1 MINQQLL
8 DYVRQQLTAGVAKE
22 NIKTALISQGYSEQD
37 INEGFMEIEKT
48 ATMSNPKTSVSSS
61 PIETRM
67 PMKSLNKRKP
77 YLIAGAILVVLA
89 GIFFVYHSVV
99 YRTEISEFDL
109 KASVA
114 DAAGISPNSHFIL
127 KTTAPLTTQVLE
139 KYIKMMPAMDFS
151 IKKVSAQEN
160 TFEIVPKD
168 ELQTNQIYTIQ
179 VDKGPLASRDF
190 SWAYQVKAPFQIT
203 SSIPGDRG
211 VDAPTNTGI
220 ELYFNRDNI
229 IAPDNFIEITPAV
242 SGKFDVSENRV
253 RFIPSSPLAE
263 RTIYTIKIKAGL
275 KAKDTDDVL
284 SSEKIIQFQTAQ
296 AYSDNRGPSAYFSRQ
311 FAEFK
316 PGSDILLGV
325 GAYNTSS
332 VGATVYRFDSAQEFL
347 DSVTKIQGNTPWAR
361 YYTNIDNQLPE
372 NKKVFTGNL
381 PLETADYS
389 SLVRMPQA
397 LQAGYY
403 AIVINSGKSKDISW
417 FQVNPVASF
426 AAFASSKSLVW
437 LKDIAGEKNV
447 TGVPI
452 LFNNKQIGQS
462 GADGVA
468 LFDTPPELI
477 RKPTDSYYTN
487 ERKFFIAQAPTGAL
501 VIPMESEYGYATS
514 LTQNDSWWDYISLN
528 KNIYLPTDTLRFWAI
543 EKPRNSGAAGEEIS
557 VKLTNPYWSETQDN
571 VVTYAEIKLKLSEY
585 NAVTGELSFANLKPG
600 TYDLTFRKGD
610 EIIAKQTV
618 TVSAY
623 IKPAYKITAT
633 PDKNTLFAG
642 DTVTFKIKAE
652 FFDGTPV
659 TNTSLS
665 YSAYGAS
672 GKNSQG
678 SINLNPQGEGSF
690 TVTPEYANDQTY
702 WPSYLSVNVKP
713 SKAEEGQIET
723 NSSVFVFGPHINN
736 SINQKQSSSNV
747 TFTVKTRAVVLNNN
761 SRGEPYWNTEEY
773 LGGPVVGASTKV
785 DISEVVYLKDQTG
798 TGYDPINKLTYPI
811 YNYRSEDHP
820 LSSQT
825 ITADQ
830 NGSAQL
836 SFTPENKK
844 TYKFIFTT
852 YDSTGRAVKDTR
864 YVYGG
869 LGDVDYGSQDSS
881 YYLFNPDN
889 NKNYKVGDPIN
900 LQLQTYQGIIPP
912 DGQGNYIF
920 MTVNNGTIEYRI
932 QDTPKY
938 NATFQNKDIPNVG
951 IWPGWFGGGRFHN
964 SYLQNISF
972 DANERRLNIAITK
985 DKQTYKPGDNVS
997 LDIRVTD
1004 KNNNPVKAE
1013 VNLSALDEAIF
1024 SIRPDEKDI
1033 INDLYRDIYSQV
1045 VIRSSNKPPYGG
1057 GGAEKGGGGDD
1068 SPRSN
1073 IQEMAI
1079 FKSVTTD
1086 AGGYAHTEFKLPDN
1100 ITSWRLTSQAIT
1112 KDLFAG
1118 KDVYFIPVTLPLFVD
1133 ATLNK
1138 TYLAGDQLILR
1149 LRTFGTA
1156 VNQGNTSY
1164 TVESPTLPFKKID
1177 RSGGNNV
1184 EIPLGALT
1192 LGNHQLTVR
1201 ANSGGFSDALTRPLS
1216 VLSSYFTKN
1225 TSDFYEGL
1233 AGLKIKNSAAGYTTL
1248 TFSSYGRGRLYN
1260 DLKSLSYQWGVR
1272 LDQKGTQLIATDLLN
1287 NYFGEKNEK
1296 PEFQAAKYQAY
1307 TGGLQLLPYSS
1318 DDLELSAI
1326 SAHLFEDSAFD
1337 RSSLK
1342 NYLSQSLS
1350 DTKSDTS
1357 RITRALYGLTAFK
1370 EPVLTKIQKIKS
1382 DRSLTL
1388 KDKVFVALALDSIG
1402 AKEEAR
1408 AYYKQMIKPSVE
1420 TKSSY
1425 AYVDGLKGDDTIIT
1439 TTLVAALTASLEEP
1453 ESIQLAL
1460 YVDQNFPKETLNNF
1474 QQLLYIK
1481 SALPKLDPEEVGFA
1495 YKAGTKDGSKTLKDG
1510 ESFELILSPQELA
1523 SLELS
1528 NVKGKL
1534 GVVASYEQ
1542 QSSPGSISK
1551 DKNLSLNRSYEVN
1564 GSATK
1569 EFKDG
1574 DTVLVR
1580 LNPQFSGNALNGAY
1594 QIVDYLPSGLR
1605 PIDQESGR
1613 YYSNY
1618 DSRIYPTEIND
1629 QKITFVVDKNVNL
1642 PVYYYARVVSKGT
1655 YKAEPAFLQSLRS
1668 FESATISNEDSITV
1682 K

>member
-1 MINQQLL
+1 MNENNIQQE
-8 DYVRQQLTAGVAKE
+8 K
-22 NIKTALISQGYSEQD
+22 IK
-37 INEGFMEIEKT
+37 
-48 ATMSNPKTSVSSS
+48 
-61 PIETRM
+61 
-67 PMKSLNKRKP
+67 KRKP
-77 YLIAGAILVVLA
+77 YLIASAVLVLLA

-114 DAAGISPNSHFIL
+114 DAAGVAPNSHFIL
-127 KTTAPLTTQVLE
+127 KTTVPLTTQVLE
-139 KYIKMMPAMDFS
+139 KYIKMMPAMDLS
-151 IKKVSAQEN
+151 IKKMSAQEN
-160 TFEIVPKD
+160 TFEIIPKD
-168 ELQTNQIYTIQ
+168 ELQANQIYTIQ

-203 SSIPGDRG
+203 SSIPGNRG
-211 VDAPTNTGI
+211 VDVPTNTGI

-229 IAPDNFIEITPAV
+229 IAPESFIEITPAM
-242 SGKFDVSENRV
+242 SGKFDASENKV
-253 RFIPSSPLAE
+253 RFIPNNPLAE

-284 SSEKIIQFQTAQ
+284 SNEKIIQFQTAQ
-296 AYSDNRGPSAYFSRQ
+296 AYSENRGPSAYFFRQ

-316 PGSDILLGV
+316 PGSNILLGV
-325 GAYNTSS
+325 GAYNTSLI
-332 VGATVYRFDSAQEFL
+332 GATVYRFDSDQEFV
-347 DSVTKIQGNTPWAR
+347 DSVTKIQGNTPWAH

-372 NKKVFTGNL
+372 TKKVFSGNL
-381 PLETADYS
+381 PLETTDYS
-389 SLVRMPQA
+389 SLMRMPQA
-397 LQAGYY
+397 LQTGYY
-403 AIVINSGKSKDISW
+403 AIVITSGKSKDISW

-437 LKDIAGEKNV
+437 LKDIASEKNIG
-447 TGVPI
+447 GVPI
-452 LFNNKQIGQS
+452 LFNNKEIGKS

-468 LFDTPPELI
+468 LFDTPSELI
-477 RKPTDSYYTN
+477 RKSTDPYYTN
-487 ERKFFIAQAPTGAL
+487 ERKFFIAQIPTGAL

-528 KNIYLPTDTLRFWAI
+528 KNIYLPTDTLHFWAI
-543 EKPRNSGAAGEEIS
+543 EKPRNSEAAGEEIS

-571 VVTYAEIKLKLSEY
+571 VITYAETKLKLSEY
-585 NAVTGELSFANLKPG
+585 NTVTGELSFANLKPG
-600 TYDLTFRKGD
+600 TYDLTFWKVN
-610 EIIAKQTV
+610 EIVAKQTV

-623 IKPAYKITAT
+623 IKPSYKITVT

-642 DTVTFKIKAE
+642 DSVTFKVKTE

-659 TNTSLS
+659 TNTPLS

-672 GKNSQG
+672 GKNSKG
-678 SINLNPQGEGSF
+678 NINLNPQGEGSF
-690 TVTPEYANDQTY
+690 TVTPEYTNDQTY

-736 SINQKQSSSNV
+736 SINQKQSASNV
-747 TFTVKTRAVVLNNN
+747 TFTVKTRAVILNNN

-773 LGGPVVGASTKV
+773 LGGPVIGATTKV

-820 LSSQT
+820 ISSQT

-836 SFTPENKK
+836 SFTHESKK

-852 YDSTGRAVKDTR
+852 YDSAGRAVKDTR

-869 LGDVDYGSQDSS
+869 LGNVDYGSQDSS
-881 YYLFNPDN
+881 YYLFNPDNN

-900 LQLQTYQGIIPP
+900 LQLQTYQGIMPP
-912 DGQGNYIF
+912 EGQGNYMF
-920 MTVNNGTIEYRI
+920 MAVNNGVIEYRI

-938 NATFQNKDIPNVG
+938 NATFQNKDIPNIG

-985 DKQTYKPGDNVS
+985 DKLTYRPGDNIS
-997 LDIRVTD
+997 LDIRVSD

-1013 VNLSALDEAIF
+1013 VNLSALDEAVF

-1033 INDLYRDIYSQV
+1033 INDLYKDIYSQV
-1045 VIRSSNKPPYGG
+1045 VIRTSNMPPYGG

-1068 SPRSN
+1068 ALRSN

-1100 ITSWRLTSQAIT
+1100 ITSWRLTSQAVT

-1118 KDVYFIPVTLPLFVD
+1118 KNVYFIPVTLPLFVD
-1133 ATLNK
+1133 ATLNN

-1156 VNQGNTSY
+1156 VNQGSANY

-1177 RSGGNNV
+1177 RSGGNNI
-1184 EIPLGALT
+1184 EIPLGTLT
-1192 LGNHQLTVR
+1192 LGSHQLTVR
-1201 ANSGGFSDALTRPLS
+1201 ASSGGFSDALTRPLS

-1225 TSDFYEGL
+1225 TSDFYEGS
-1233 AGLKIKNSAAGYTTL
+1233 AGLKIKNNAVGYTTL

-1260 DLKSLSYQWGVR
+1260 ELKSLSYQWGVR
-1272 LDQKGTQLIATDLLN
+1272 LDQKGTQLIATNLLN
-1287 NYFGEKNEK
+1287 NYFGEKNER
-1296 PEFQAAKYQAY
+1296 PEFQATKYQAY
-1307 TGGLQLLPYSS
+1307 LGGLQLLPYSS

-1326 SAHLFEDSAFD
+1326 SAHLFEDSVFD
-1337 RSSLK
+1337 RASLK
-1342 NYLSQSLS
+1342 SYLLQSLG
-1350 DTKSDTS
+1350 DTKSDSS
-1357 RITRALYGLTAFK
+1357 RITRALYGLTVFN

-1382 DRSLTL
+1382 DKSLTL

-1408 AYYKQMIKPSVE
+1408 AYYKQTIKPSVQI
-1420 TKSSY
+1420 KSSY
-1425 AYVDGLKGDDTIIT
+1425 AYVDGLKGDDTIT
-1439 TTLVAALTASLEEP
+1439 TTALVAALTASLEEP
-1453 ESIQLAL
+1453 ESTQLAL
-1460 YVDQNFPKETLNNF
+1460 YVDKNFPKETLNNL

-1481 SALPKLDPEEVGFA
+1481 SALPKLNPEEVGFA
-1495 YKAGTKDGSKTLKDG
+1495 YKAGSKEESKTLKNG
-1510 ESFELILSPQELA
+1510 ELLDLHFHR
-1523 SLELS
+1523 
-1528 NVKGKL
+1528 
-1534 GVVASYEQ
+1534 
-1542 QSSPGSISK
+1542 
-1551 DKNLSLNRSYEVN
+1551 RS
-1564 GSATK
+1564 
-1569 EFKDG
+1569 
-1574 DTVLVR
+1574 
-1580 LNPQFSGNALNGAY
+1580 
-1594 QIVDYLPSGLR
+1594 
-1605 PIDQESGR
+1605 
-1613 YYSNY
+1613 
-1618 DSRIYPTEIND
+1618 
-1629 QKITFVVDKNVNL
+1629 
-1642 PVYYYARVVSKGT
+1642 
-1655 YKAEPAFLQSLRS
+1655 
-1668 FESATISNEDSITV
+1668 
-1682 K
+1682 

>member
-1 MINQQLL
+1 MINNEPFAGEVIIPPLSPTSLPAPLPAKKNNRKIIWSIGAVLVLL
-8 DYVRQQLTAGVAKE
+8 
-22 NIKTALISQGYSEQD
+22 
-37 INEGFMEIEKT
+37 
-48 ATMSNPKTSVSSS
+48 
-61 PIETRM
+61 
-67 PMKSLNKRKP
+67 
-77 YLIAGAILVVLA
+77 AGA
-89 GIFFVYHSVV
+89 FFIYNSVV

-114 DAAGISPNSHFIL
+114 DAAGIAPNSHFIL
-127 KTTAPLTTQVLE
+127 KTTASLTTQVLE
-139 KYIKMMPAMDFS
+139 KYIKMIPAIDLS

-160 TFEIVPKD
+160 TYEIVPKD

-179 VDKGPLASRDF
+179 VDKGPLANREF

-203 SSIPGDRG
+203 SSIPGNKG
-211 VDAPTNTGI
+211 VDVPTNTGI
-220 ELYFNRDNI
+220 ELYFNRDGI
-229 IAPDNFIEITPAV
+229 IDPENFIEITPAV
-242 SGKFDVSENRV
+242 SGKFDVAENKV
-253 RFIPSSPLAE
+253 RFIPNNPLAE
-263 RTIYTIKIKAGL
+263 RTIYTIRIKGGL

-284 SSEKIIQFQTAQ
+284 NDEKVIQFQTAQ
-296 AYSDNRGPSAYFSRQ
+296 SYSQNRESAYFSRQ

-316 PGSDILLGV
+316 PGSDMLLGV
-325 GAYNTSS
+325 SAYNTSS
-332 VGATVYRFDSAQEFL
+332 VSASVYRLDSAQEFL
-347 DSVTKIQGNTPWAR
+347 DSITKIQGSTPWAR
-361 YYTNIDNQLPE
+361 YYTNIDNQLPKTKE
-372 NKKVFTGNL
+372 VFSGTL
-381 PLETADYS
+381 PLEKVDYS

-397 LQAGYY
+397 LSAGYY
-403 AIVINSGKSKDISW
+403 AMVITSGESKDISW
-417 FQVNPVASF
+417 FQVNPVTSF
-426 AAFASSKSLVW
+426 AAFASSKSLIW
-437 LKDIAGEKNV
+437 LKDSAGKNIAE
-447 TGVPI
+447 VPV
-452 LFNNKQIGQS
+452 LFNNKQIGKS

-468 LFDTPPELI
+468 LFATPSELL

-487 ERKFFIAQAPTGAL
+487 ERKFFVAQIPTGAL

-543 EKPRNSGAAGEEIS
+543 EKPRGGEAAGQEIS

-571 VVTYAEIKLKLSEY
+571 VITYAETKLKISEY

-610 EIIAKQTV
+610 EIVAKQTV

-642 DTVTFKIKAE
+642 DSVTFKVKAE

-665 YSAYGAS
+665 YSAYGVS
-672 GKNSQG
+672 GKNSQD
-678 SINLNPQGEGSF
+678 SINLSPQGEGSF
-690 TVTPEYANDQTY
+690 TVTPEYTNDQTY

-736 SINQKQSSSNV
+736 SVSQKQSASNV
-747 TFTVKTRAVVLNNN
+747 IFTVKTRAVVLNNN

-773 LGGPVVGASTKV
+773 LGNPVAGATTKV
-785 DISEVVYLKDQTG
+785 DISEVVYLKDKTG
-798 TGYDPINKLTYPI
+798 TSYDPINKLTYPI
-811 YNYRSEDHP
+811 YNYRTEDHP
-820 LSSQT
+820 ISSQT

-852 YDSTGRAVKDTR
+852 YDSVGRAVKDTR

-869 LGDVDYGSQDSS
+869 LGDVDYGSRDSS
-881 YYLFNPDN
+881 YYLFNPDS

-900 LQLQTYQGIIPP
+900 LQLQTYQGIMPP

-920 MTVNNGTIEYRI
+920 MTVNNGAIEYRI
-932 QDTPKY
+932 QDTPQY
-938 NATFQNKDIPNVG
+938 SATFQNKDIPNIG
-951 IWPGWFGGGRFHN
+951 IWPGWFGDGRFHN

-985 DKQTYKPGDNVS
+985 DKQTYKPGENVS

-1013 VNLSALDEAIF
+1013 VNLSALDEAVF

-1033 INDLYRDIYSQV
+1033 INDLYKDIYSQV
-1045 VIRSSNKPPYGG
+1045 VIRTSNMPPYGG

-1068 SPRSN
+1068 TPRSN

-1086 AGGYAHTEFKLPDN
+1086 AGGYAHAEFKLPDN
-1100 ITSWRLTSQAIT
+1100 ITSWRLTSQAVT

-1138 TYLAGDQLILR
+1138 TYLAGDQLTLR
-1149 LRTFGTA
+1149 VRTFGTA
-1156 VNQGNTSY
+1156 LNQGNASY
-1164 TVESPTLPFKKID
+1164 IVESPTLPFKKID
-1177 RSGGNNV
+1177 RSGGNNI

-1201 ANSGGFSDALTRPLS
+1201 ASSGGFSDALTRPLS

-1233 AGLKIKNSAAGYTTL
+1233 AGLKIKNDAVGYTTL

-1260 DLKSLSYQWGVR
+1260 ELKSLSYQWGVR

-1420 TKSSY
+1420 MKSSY

-1453 ESIQLAL
+1453 ESTQLAL
-1460 YVDQNFPKETLNNF
+1460 YVDQNFPKETLNSF

-1481 SALPKLDPEEVGFA
+1481 SALPKLNPEEVGFA

-1534 GVVASYEQ
+1534 GVVVSYEQ
-1542 QSSPGSISK
+1542 QSSPDSISK

-1564 GSATK
+1564 GSVTK

-1629 QKITFVVDKNVNL
+1629 QKITFVFDKGMPL
-1642 PVYYYARVVSKGT
+1642 PTTGMLGQTTNKPIYYYARVVSKGI
-1655 YKAEPAFLQSLRS
+1655 YKAEPALLQSLRS
-1668 FESATISNEDSITV
+1668 LESATVSNEDSITV